1 MSEVDPEIEAEEAR
15 LNRIMAKG
23 GNPVKITPS
32 ALGSASLKPT
42 GNFILASWS
51 KGS

>member
-1 MSEVDPEIEAEEAR
+1 MSDPEIEAEEAR

-32 ALGSASLKPT
+32 ALGGANLKP
-42 GNFILASWS
+42 A
-51 KGS
+51 GSFG